1 MSFPP
6 SSTRRAGNDRADP
19 DRSRP
24 GGIRV
29 VLVSLAA
36 SVLLHLLLVGV
47 YQYFVGRLDAPVG
60 PLDPPEVVTQ
70 PEGLRVVELPD
81 LPEPAP
87 DPEAAEPLDEDPED
101 EPEPEETEPDAD
113 VAEGTDEADE
123 AAEDGPTVAEILRG
137 SEEGDARIWRPVA
150 PERTALTPEERARLR
165 LRGRVDAL
173 SDSLLAEEE
182 RLRSVTDWT
191 FTDEDGNRW
200 GISPG
205 RIHLGDTSVPLP
217 FGFSAPPSVDDIG
230 RSEWERIRQGAERE
244 AVRESWRERAEAIRE
259 RRDAERAD
267 SADADH

>member
-6 SSTRRAGNDRADP
+6 SSTRRAGNDRASS

-24 GGIRV
+24 GRIRV

-36 SVLLHLLLVGV
+36 SVLFHVLAVGV
-47 YQYFVGRLDAPVG
+47 YQYFVGRLDAPVT
-60 PLDPPEVVTQ
+60 PLDAPEVVTQ

-81 LPEPAP
+81 LPEPVP
-87 DPEAAEPLDEDPED
+87 DPEAAEPLEAEPED
-101 EPEPEETEPDAD
+101 EPETEPTEPEASAEAEET
-113 VAEGTDEADE
+113 DET
-123 AAEDGPTVAEILRG
+123 AEDRPTVAEILRG
-137 SEEGDARIWRPVA
+137 SEGGDARIWRPVA
-150 PERTALTPEERARLR
+150 PERTALTPEQRARLR

-205 RIHLGDTSVPLP
+205 RIHLGDTSIPLP

-230 RSEWERIRQGAERE
+230 RSEWERIRQGAQRE

-267 SADADH
+267 STGTDN

>member
-6 SSTRRAGNDRADP
+6 PSPRAGNDRAP
-19 DRSRP
+19 SDRSRP

-36 SVLLHLLLVGV
+36 SVLLHLLAVGV
-47 YQYFVGRLDAPVG
+47 YQYFVGGLEAPVG
-60 PLDPPEVVTQ
+60 PFDPPEVVTQ
-70 PEGLRVVELPD
+70 PEGLRVVEVPD
-81 LPEPAP
+81 LPEPSP
-87 DPEAAEPLDEDPED
+87 DPEAAEPLEEAED
-101 EPEPEETEPDAD
+101 EPETVETEEEADAAAEAEDAD
-113 VAEGTDEADE
+113 EP
-123 AAEDGPTVAEILRG
+123 AEDRPTVAEILRG
-137 SEEGDARIWRPVA
+137 SEGGDARIWRPVA
-150 PERTALTPEERARLR
+150 PERTALTPEQRARLR

-191 FTDEDGNRW
+191 FTDEEGNRW

-205 RIHLGDTSVPLP
+205 RIHLGDTSLPLP

-230 RSEWERIRQGAERE
+230 RSEWERIRQGAQRE

-267 SADADH
+267 SIGTDN

>member
-6 SSTRRAGNDRADP
+6 SSTRRAGNDRASS

-29 VLVSLAA
+29 VLVSLVA
-36 SVLLHLLLVGV
+36 SVLLHLLAVGV
-47 YQYFVGRLDAPVG
+47 YQFFVGRLDAPVTL
-60 PLDPPEVVTQ
+60 LDAPEVVTQ

-81 LPEPAP
+81 LPEPVP
-87 DPEAAEPLDEDPED
+87 DPEAAEPLEEQPED
-101 EPEPEETEPDAD
+101 EPEPEEPEPEADAA
-113 VAEGTDEADE
+113 AETDETPE
-123 AAEDGPTVAEILRG
+123 EGPTVAEILRG
-137 SEEGDARIWRPVA
+137 SESGDARIWRPVA
-150 PERTALTPEERARLR
+150 PERTALTPQQRARLR

-205 RIHLGDTSVPLP
+205 RLHLGDTSVPLP

-230 RSEWERIRQGAERE
+230 RSEWERIRRGAQRE

-267 SADADH
+267 STGTDN